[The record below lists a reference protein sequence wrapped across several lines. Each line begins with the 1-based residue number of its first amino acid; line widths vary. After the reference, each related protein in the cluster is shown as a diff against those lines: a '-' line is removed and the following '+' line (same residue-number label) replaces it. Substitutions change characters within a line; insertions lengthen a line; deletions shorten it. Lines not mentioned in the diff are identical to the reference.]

1 MKLNFKVEGQSIIC
15 LNREVLAAEAV
26 NFVWAAFIFDEDW
39 MGLSKTAYFENISTG
54 VNIAQVLSAS
64 GECKVP
70 YEVLAQPGRLSVT
83 VRGVSGTSGEDDYI
97 RATVARMHPLEIR
110 RTGTAEADNAGE
122 ATPSLVEQITA
133 AASEAQEIAEELSQS
148 AQNGDFDGKSIE
160 YGWFKADDGSM
171 SVLGIRQEGE
181 TSYSKANLRGP
192 AGFII
197 KDIYASIEDLKMA
210 HPTGQD
216 GDAYA
221 VGTSE
226 NNEIYIWAVDNWK
239 SIGSLSNVIEGAG
252 ITVMEGWTLQQGET
266 VLGNVTGYYVQSGSF
281 ILAWGRG
288 GGQLDKVAASVV
300 INLPEV
306 LGNVTWAIGQVST
319 AATTIQGD
327 SYIITAPAS
336 GMSAGNKVWITTAAA
351 TPGGQFTPSNWLDV
365 TAFWFVAVTDAETP
379 QAGLFGSQDGV
390 NYTEGDNISIING
403 AISVTTTDEA
413 IEGDTRPI
421 TSGGVYNVVGNIEAL
436 LETI

>member
-1 MKLNFKVEGQSIIC
+1 M
-15 LNREVLAAEAV
+15 
-26 NFVWAAFIFDEDW
+26 
-39 MGLSKTAYFENISTG
+39 
-54 VNIAQVLSAS
+54 
-64 GECKVP
+64 
-70 YEVLAQPGRLSVT
+70 
-83 VRGVSGTSGEDDYI
+83 
-97 RATVARMHPLEIR
+97 
-110 RTGTAEADNAGE
+110 
-122 ATPSLVEQITA
+122 
-133 AASEAQEIAEELSQS
+133 
-148 AQNGDFDGKSIE
+148 
-160 YGWFKADDGSM
+160 
-171 SVLGIRQEGE
+171 
-181 TSYSKANLRGP
+181 
-192 AGFII
+192 
-197 KDIYASIEDLKMA
+197 
-210 HPTGQD
+210 
-216 GDAYA
+216 
-221 VGTSE
+221 
-226 NNEIYIWAVDNWK
+226 
-239 SIGSLSNVIEGAG
+239 
-252 ITVMEGWTLQQGET
+252 
-266 VLGNVTGYYVQSGSF
+266 TGYYVQSGSF

-288 GGQLDKVAASVV
+288 GGQLGKVAASVV

-365 TAFWFVAVTDAETP
+365 TAFWFVAVTDAEMP